1 MRAFYLL
8 HLQLAVCV
16 VCIYMLVLT
25 FLSYCMLHKCRHLLW
40 QSDTTICL
48 WTKPAREPGMICGAG
63 VDYMS
68 FRSLLKQAEQHL
80 VYCCKQQKPIALT
93 AANIWRGYLLQD
105 VKCAL
110 FTCWFCWQRFFHH
123 CLILLCS
130 YHVHASSDLYIVAW
144 PKHLENTLCKIKCWI
159 WYI

>member
-1 MRAFYLL
+1 MRGFYLL
-8 HLQLAVCV
+8 YLQLAVCV
-16 VCIYMLVLT
+16 VCIYVLVLT

-40 QSDTTICL
+40 QSDSTICL

-63 VDYMS
+63 VDCMS

-80 VYCCKQQKPIALT
+80 IYCCKQQKSIVLT

-105 VKCAL
+105 VIWNVLYLLAGFAGKGSSITA
-110 FTCWFCWQRFFHH
+110 WFC
-123 CLILLCS
+123 CAVILSVFLLNC
-130 YHVHASSDLYIVAW
+130 VVAW

-159 WYI
+159 